1 MTADE
6 ARKMT
11 KAARNSEEELEKVI
25 SGITEAAKK
34 GKSYVVIS
42 EEQLN
47 LTYEKLKSLGYKF
60 QRRPLG
66 WFEVIW

>member
-11 KAARNSEEELEKVI
+11 KAAKNSEEELEKVI
-25 SGITEAAKK
+25 SEITEAAKK

-42 EEQLN
+42 DEQLN
-47 LTYEKLKSLGYKF
+47 LTYEKLESLGYRL

-66 WFEVIW
+66 LFAVVW

>member
-6 ARKMT
+6 ARKIT
-11 KAARNSEEELEKVI
+11 KAAKNSEEELEKVI
-25 SGITEAAKK
+25 SDITEAAKK
-34 GKSYVVIS
+34 GRSYVILS
-42 EEQLN
+42 EDQLN

-66 WFEVIW
+66 WFEVVW

>member
-60 QRRPLG
+60 QRCPLG
-66 WFEVIW
+66 LFAVVW

>member
-25 SGITEAAKK
+25 SDITKAAKK

-47 LTYEKLKSLGYKF
+47 LTRASLTQLGYKF
-60 QRRPLG
+60 QAHDYDQDK
-66 WFEVIW
+66 VIW

>member
-6 ARKMT
+6 ARKIT
-11 KAARNSEEELEKVI
+11 KAAKNSEEELEKVI
-25 SGITEAAKK
+25 SDITEAAKK
-34 GKSYVVIS
+34 GKNYVILS
-42 EEQLN
+42 EDQLN

-66 WFEVIW
+66 WFGVVW

>member
-11 KAARNSEEELEKVI
+11 KAAKNSEEELEKVI
-25 SGITEAAKK
+25 SKITEAAKK
-34 GKSYVVIS
+34 GKNHTIIS

-47 LTYEKLKSLGYKF
+47 LTRAALTQLGYKF
-60 QRRPLG
+60 QSYDYNQYKVV
-66 WFEVIW
+66 W

>member
-6 ARKMT
+6 ARKIT
-11 KAARNSEEELEKVI
+11 KAAKNSEEELEKVI
-25 SGITEAAKK
+25 SEITEAAKK
-34 GKSYVVIS
+34 GKSYVILS
-42 EEQLN
+42 EDQLN

-66 WFEVIW
+66 LSVVVW